1 MSELEKQLREQH
13 EKWRKK
19 WTISQAIIVCVLA
32 FLTLV
37 SYLAFNTI
45 KKNTYVP
52 YAENGNVI
60 HRAYL
65 ADNKFYEENYL
76 NGTHAYVASLIDKMT
91 ADFSYDLEMAIG
103 NVEFQYT
110 YRVDAQIEIKDKA
123 SNSPIFN
130 PITTILPPTTKV
142 AAGKRLSIKELITF
156 DYNEYNRI
164 ANEFVTSYNV
174 KNTVNTLI
182 VRMHV
187 AVVGISESFTEDNTG
202 EYVIEL
208 HVPLLETTV
217 KPSVSTTIPAGVQM
231 IIAKDTTEQALC
243 MTLAIVF
250 GCITLLG
257 AAWLCVFIVF
267 TRNKHICYARKVK
280 SLMSNYKAY
289 IQKILDEYDTTDYQV
304 IRVAEFAELLE
315 IRDTIRQPIFMYENE
330 DKTATKF
337 FVVTC
342 VNSIYS
348 YEIKVEDEPDGE
360 AEYKLK
366 PFITFLKKTFA
377 RKKRSQKRT

>member
-1 MSELEKQLREQH
+1 MSESEKQLREQH

-19 WTISQAIIVCVLA
+19 RTISQAIIVCVLA

-37 SYLAFNTI
+37 SCLAFNTI

-130 PITTILPPTTKV
+130 PINTILPPTTKV
-142 AAGKRLSIKELITF
+142 AAGKHLSIKELITF

-348 YEIKVEDEPDGE
+348 YEIKVEDDPDGE

-366 PFITFLKKTFA
+366 PFITFLKKTFT
-377 RKKRSQKRT
+377 RKKRS

>member
-1 MSELEKQLREQH
+1 MSELEKQLRDQH
-13 EKWRKK
+13 EKWRRK
-19 WTISQAIIVCVLA
+19 WTIGQAIVVCVLA
-32 FLTLV
+32 LLTLI
-37 SYLAFNTI
+37 SSLAFNTI
-45 KKNTYVP
+45 RKNTYVP
-52 YAENGNVI
+52 YVESGNVI

-65 ADNKFYEENYL
+65 EDNKFYEENYL

-91 ADFSYDLEMAIG
+91 ADFSYDLEMAAED
-103 NVEFQYT
+103 VEFQYT

-123 SNSPIFN
+123 SDSPIFN
-130 PITTILPPTTKV
+130 PIKTILSPTTKV
-142 AAGKRLSIKELITF
+142 AEGKRLSIKELITF
-156 DYNEYNRI
+156 DYNEYNYV

-174 KNTVNTLI
+174 KNTINTLI

-187 AVVGISESFTEDNTG
+187 SVVGISESFAEDNAG

-217 KPSVSTTIPAGVQM
+217 KPAVSTTIPTGVQM
-231 IIAKDTTEQALC
+231 IIAKDTREQAVC

-257 AAWLCVFIVF
+257 AAWLSAFIVL

-280 SLMSNYKAY
+280 SLMINYKAY

-348 YEIKVEDEPDGE
+348 YEIKVEDDPDGE

-366 PFITFLKKTFA
+366 PFITFFKKTFA
-377 RKKRSQKRT
+377 RKKRS

>member
-1 MSELEKQLREQH
+1 MSESEKQLREQH

-37 SYLAFNTI
+37 SYLAFNTF

-130 PITTILPPTTKV
+130 PIKTILPPTTKV
-142 AAGKRLSIKELITF
+142 AAGKCLSIKELITF

-187 AVVGISESFTEDNTG
+187 AVVGISESFAEDNTG

-348 YEIKVEDEPDGE
+348 YEIKVEDDPDGE

-377 RKKRSQKRT
+377 RKKCS